1 MMIDT
6 DDFTKFA
13 MYISLC
19 MYLSLVA
26 LNFFWF
32 NKMFMGLP
40 STAACP
46 KTFFQLFTFSS
57 FSQTEF
63 KLFGIPHP

>member
-1 MMIDT
+1 MMIET

-32 NKMFMGLP
+32 NKMLMGLL
-40 STAACP
+40 
-46 KTFFQLFTFSS
+46 KFFNKPTKS
-57 FSQTEF
+57 
-63 KLFGIPHP
+63 

>member
-32 NKMFMGLP
+32 NKMFMGLMKFFNK
-40 STAACP
+40 SNQAKENINAQK
-46 KTFFQLFTFSS
+46 KTD
-57 FSQTEF
+57 
-63 KLFGIPHP
+63 